1 MQATASKMI
10 GQSSKELQAEQS
22 GLSGASERTSTAPHE
37 TIAFEFDAA
46 LSSTVESM
54 GSAPA
59 KQIPIKGPLSP
70 EMLDKMNRY
79 WQATNYLTVGQIYLS
94 ENALLKEPLQ
104 PEHIKP
110 RLLGHWGT
118 SAGQNFIYVHL
129 NRLIVERGAD
139 VIYICGPGHG
149 GPSMNAHSY
158 LEGTYSEVH
167 PEVTQDANGM
177 RLLFR
182 QFSTPGGVPSHCGPH
197 VPNSIHEGGEL
208 GYSLLHAFGAAF
220 DNPGLIVACIVGD
233 GEAETCPLEGSWKGV
248 KFLNPKRDGAVLPI
262 LHMNGYKISGPTVE
276 ARTSDKE
283 LADLYRGHGYVPR
296 FVEGD
301 DPATVHQAFA
311 QTLDECYAEIL
322 DIQQKARQQ
331 GVTQRPAWPMIILR
345 TPKGWT
351 GPKEVAG
358 IPIEGTFRAHQVP
371 LANVR
376 EDAEHRKLLEA
387 WMKSYQPEKLF
398 DPEGRLVPEV
408 ASLAPNG
415 EHRMGANPHVN
426 GGRLLTA
433 LDLPDF
439 TNYAVDVPGPGQ
451 VAAEAPRKLGEFLR
465 DIIKTNPTNFRFFCP
480 DETNSNRLNSVFE
493 ATDRCSL
500 GEIISIDDHVSRDG
514 RVMEVL
520 SEHCCEGWLEGY
532 LLTGRHGVF
541 SSYEAFCQVVD
552 SMATQHA
559 KWLEQCEEFPWR
571 KPIASLNIF
580 LTSHCWRNDHNGF
593 SHQAPGFVANAL
605 ARRSETIRIY
615 YPPDS
620 NCLLSVMD
628 HCLRSHNYLN
638 IVTCGKQPELQWLN
652 MEEALAHCSRGASK
666 WEFCS
671 NDGDTE
677 PDVVLAC
684 AGDVPTLETVA
695 TSWLLQK
702 YVPGIK
708 VRVINLVDL
717 GVLGSPDHHPHGMD
731 NISFEA
737 LFTPEIPVI
746 FAFHGYSWSI
756 HSMVHGRS
764 NEARFHVRG
773 FIDQGTTTTPFDMV
787 VLNKLS
793 RFHLAMEAL
802 KYVPRLRSKVSD
814 VIDMFNRK
822 LYEHHV
828 YIREH
833 LEDMPEI
840 KNWHWTKDFTDP
852 SAPAP
857 LAGSH
862 AGNQLFTDS

>member
-1 MQATASKMI
+1 MPAKALKAV
-10 GQSSKELQAEQS
+10 GQPSKEQQAEQGDLHNTS
-22 GLSGASERTSTAPHE
+22 ARTLTEPDEE
-37 TIAFEFDAA
+37 TAFEFDAA
-46 LSSTVESM
+46 ISSAVERKK
-54 GSAPA
+54 SAA
-59 KQIPIKGPLSP
+59 VKQIQTKGPLSP
-70 EMLDKMNRY
+70 EMLDKMHRY
-79 WQATNYLTVGQIYLS
+79 WQAANYLTVGQIYLFQ
-94 ENALLKEPLQ
+94 NPLLREPLK

-129 NRLIVERGAD
+129 NRLIQERGAD
-139 VIYICGPGHG
+139 VIYVCGPGHG

-182 QFSTPGGVPSHCGPH
+182 EFSTPGGVPSHCGPH

-220 DNPGLIVACIVGD
+220 DNPELIVACIIGD

-276 ARTSDKE
+276 ARTADEE
-283 LADLYRGHGYVPR
+283 LTELYRGHGYAPR

-301 DPATVHQAFA
+301 DPVAVHQSFA

-322 DIQQKARQQ
+322 EIQRSARQD
-331 GVTQRPAWPMIILR
+331 GATQRPVWPMIILR

-351 GPKEVAG
+351 GPKEVEG
-358 IPIEGTFRAHQVP
+358 VPIEGTFRAHQVP
-371 LANVR
+371 LANVK
-376 EDAEHRKLLEA
+376 ENPEHLKLLEA
-387 WMKSYQPEKLF
+387 WMKSYQPDKLF
-398 DPEGRLVPEV
+398 DPEGRLVSELV
-408 ASLAPNG
+408 SLAPTG

-439 TNYAVDVPGPGQ
+439 TNYAIDVPSPGQ
-451 VAAEAPRKLGEFLR
+451 VLAEAPRKLGEFLR
-465 DIIKTNPTNFRFFCP
+465 DIIKTNSRNFRFLCP
-480 DETNSNRLNSVFE
+480 DETNSNRLNAVFG
-493 ATDRCSL
+493 ASDRCSL
-500 GEIISIDDHVSRDG
+500 AEIITIDDHVSSDG
-514 RVMEVL
+514 RIMEVL

-541 SSYEAFCQVVD
+541 TSYEAFAQVVD
-552 SMATQHA
+552 SMLTQHA
-559 KWLEQCEEFPWR
+559 KWLEQCKELPWR
-571 KPIASLNIF
+571 KPIASLNVF
-580 LTSHCWRNDHNGF
+580 LSSHAWRNDHNGF
-593 SHQAPGFVANAL
+593 SHQAPGFVSNAL
-605 ARRSETIRIY
+605 GRRSETIRVY

-628 HCLRSHNYLN
+628 HCLRSCNYVN

-652 MEEALAHCSRGASK
+652 MDEALTHCSRGASK

-684 AGDVPTLETVA
+684 AGDVPTIETVA

-708 VRVINLVDL
+708 VRVV
-717 GVLGSPDHHPHGMD
+717 
-731 NISFEA
+731 
-737 LFTPEIPVI
+737 
-746 FAFHGYSWSI
+746 W
-756 HSMVHGRS
+756 
-764 NEARFHVRG
+764 
-773 FIDQGTTTTPFDMV
+773 
-787 VLNKLS
+787 
-793 RFHLAMEAL
+793 
-802 KYVPRLRSKVSD
+802 
-814 VIDMFNRK
+814 
-822 LYEHHV
+822 
-828 YIREH
+828 
-833 LEDMPEI
+833 
-840 KNWHWTKDFTDP
+840 WTSVF
-852 SAPAP
+852 
-857 LAGSH
+857 
-862 AGNQLFTDS
+862 